1 MATTAQQSLPLLAS
15 TLRGIYAT
23 ELTARPVRTAAFTA
37 CVLYGI
43 SDAFAQVCT
52 VLSRPASSS
61 EQYYH
66 ASLQY

>member
-1 MATTAQQSLPLLAS
+1 VDVVTTVQQSLPQLAY

-23 ELTARPVRTAAFTA
+23 ELTARPVQTAAWTA

-52 VLSRPASSS
+52 VYA
-61 EQYYH
+61 
-66 ASLQY
+66 